1 MIANLTSDDVG
12 PVATGVWNS
21 FGNWQKKYISS
32 STNIMLVEFRSD
44 DQLDILEKD
53 FVSGFSVSLHY
64 SPMLNK
70 DCETGLDQTMKII
83 HSPKYPQ
90 LYETNISCK
99 WLITVPYGLHLRLKF
114 LEFDVRFY
122 SKKWFLFY

>member
-44 DQLDILEKD
+44 DQLDILEMD
-53 FVSGFSVSLHY
+53 FVSGFSVSIHY
-64 SPMLNK
+64 YSPPMLNK
-70 DCETGLDQTMKII
+70 DCALEERRGAIRL
-83 HSPKYPQ
+83 
-90 LYETNISCK
+90 LY
-99 WLITVPYGLHLRLKF
+99 
-114 LEFDVRFY
+114 
-122 SKKWFLFY
+122 